1 MNVNKNNSIVW
12 RFGAF
17 FSNMRQKPLLLRGVK
32 MECLPHVRVEVNV
45 TRWED
50 EIGWGVADQDL
61 VDRVDVGVAVHPQ
74 VSAQEGVTGRVVL
87 HSLKENNNRF

>member
-17 FSNMRQKPLLLRGVK
+17 FSNMKQKPLLLRGVK

-61 VDRVDVGVAVHPQ
+61 VDGVDVGVPVHPQ
-74 VSAQEGVTGRVVL
+74 VGAQEGVTGRVVL

>member
-1 MNVNKNNSIVW
+1 
-12 RFGAF
+12 
-17 FSNMRQKPLLLRGVK
+17 MRQKPLIFQGVK
-32 MECLPHVRVEVNV
+32 MGCLPDVWVEVYV

-61 VDRVDVGVAVHPQ
+61 VDWVDVGVAVHPQ
-74 VSAQEGVTGRVVL
+74 VGAQEGVTGRVVL

>member
-1 MNVNKNNSIVW
+1 MNVTKNNIVW

-17 FSNMRQKPLLLRGVK
+17 FSNMRQKPLIFHGVK
-32 MECLPHVRVEVNV
+32 MGCLPDVWVEVYV

-61 VDRVDVGVAVHPQ
+61 VDGIDVGVPVHPQ
-74 VSAQEGVTGRVVL
+74 VGAQEGVTGRVVL

>member
-1 MNVNKNNSIVW
+1 MNVTKNNIVW

-17 FSNMRQKPLLLRGVK
+17 FQIWGKSPWIFQGVK
-32 MECLPHVRVEVNV
+32 MECLPDVWVEVNV

-61 VDRVDVGVAVHPQ
+61 VDGVDVGVPVHPQ
-74 VSAQEGVTGRVVL
+74 VGAQEGVTGRVVL